1 MLADAPAVRQDLR
14 RVRVLLGR
22 PMAGL
27 LEQRHV
33 DHRRGVALRAGIA
46 VPVPGAAE
54 IAALLDDAHV
64 LDTGLDQAR
73 GGHQPGEAA
82 ADEGE
87 GDVIGLGARGFIGV

>member
-1 MLADAPAVRQDLR
+1 MPADAPAVREDLR
-14 RVRVLLGR
+14 RMRVLLGR

-33 DHRRGVALRAGIA
+33 DHRGRVALRAGIA

-64 LDTGLDQAR
+64 LHTGLDQPR
-73 GGHQPGEAA
+73 SGHQPGKSA

-87 GDVIGLGARGFIGV
+87 GDVIGLWARGSTGV